1 MILLQKSAAAAVA
14 AAALFDPA
22 AARSARGRL
31 LIADFIPMF
40 RPKQGPRP
48 QA

>member
-1 MILLQKSAAAAVA
+1 MILGEKGPAGATR

-22 AARSARGRL
+22 AARSARDRL
-31 LIADFIPMF
+31 LIADLIPMF